1 MDKMNLETIFKK
13 INHTKN
19 IMQIIKIMIMKIN
32 LTTIKIILKIIIIQD
47 RINIITLEFE
57 KLFILLLLFLLL
69 L

>member
-1 MDKMNLETIFKK
+1 MNLETIFKK

>member
-1 MDKMNLETIFKK
+1 MNLETIFKK
-13 INHTKN
+13 INHTKK

-32 LTTIKIILKIIIIQD
+32 LTTIKIIIKIIIIQD

>member
-1 MDKMNLETIFKK
+1 
-13 INHTKN
+13 
-19 IMQIIKIMIMKIN
+19 MIMKIN

-69 L
+69 

>member
-1 MDKMNLETIFKK
+1 MDLVTIFKK
-13 INHTKN
+13 INHTKK
-19 IMQIIKIMIMKIN
+19 IMEIIKIMIMKIN

>member
-1 MDKMNLETIFKK
+1 MNLETIFKK
-13 INHTKN
+13 INHTKK

-69 L
+69 

>member
-1 MDKMNLETIFKK
+1 MNLETIFKK
-13 INHTKN
+13 INHTKK

>member
-1 MDKMNLETIFKK
+1 MNLETIFKK
-13 INHTKN
+13 INHTKK

-32 LTTIKIILKIIIIQD
+32 LTAIKIILKIIIIQD